1 MNYLELV
8 NETLSELDTPTIATL
23 TGATGL
29 PRRVMRWVNRIIF
42 DIFNRSNDWSFRE
55 GDGFLNTVAG
65 VDTYDLPFEWV
76 DPDSLKSVILQATN
90 IPLHFMDYED
100 LDRSRSGM
108 PLCYSVFKNQ
118 LILSP
123 KPNGVFTIKYTYQ
136 VKPKN
141 LVLDT
146 DQPYIP
152 EKWHYV
158 IVDGAVYRAKLFLN
172 DEDFRD
178 QQALYEQGIKLMQ
191 AHNRDQLGR
200 ETGMEME
207 AGWID
212 EHYW

>member
-8 NETLSELDTPTIATL
+8 NEVLSELDTPTIATL
-23 TGATGL
+23 TGATGMTK
-29 PRRVMRWVNRIIF
+29 RVMRWVNRIIF

-55 GDGFLNTVAG
+55 ADSFLNTVAG
-65 VDTYDLPFEWV
+65 VDTYSLPFEWT
-76 DPDSLKSVILQATN
+76 DMDSLKSVTLQSTN
-90 IPLHFMDYED
+90 TPLHYIDYED

-108 PLCYSVFKNQ
+108 PVCYSVFKEQ

-123 KPNGVFTIKYTYQ
+123 IPNSVVTLRYVFQ
-136 VKPKN
+136 LKPKN

-146 DQPYIP
+146 DLPYIP

-191 AHNRDQLGR
+191 AHNRDHLGR
-200 ETGMEME
+200 ETGMQME
-207 AGWID
+207 AGWY
-212 EHYW
+212 EE